1 MRRALVLPLFLLLAC
16 TAAPA
21 RELSPNGFIGAEV
34 DVLRPIPTVPF
45 RDTRGEF
52 YDLAAAA
59 EGKVLL
65 LFFGYT
71 NCPDICPVHLAN
83 IAAVIKR
90 MPDAVQRQ
98 VLTVFVTA
106 DPSRDTLPRLH
117 EWVTGFDREFVGLTG
132 DQWAI
137 DSAQVLLG
145 LVPAV
150 LDTARKDRKEYL
162 VGHAGQV
169 IAFTKDGLARV
180 HYPFGTRQRDWADDL
195 PKLLAWPEQP

>member
-1 MRRALVLPLFLLLAC
+1 MRRALVLPVVLLLAC
-16 TAAPA
+16 SSPPTRP
-21 RELSPNGFIGAEV
+21 LSPNGFIGVEV

-45 RDTRGEF
+45 RDTRGEPF
-52 YDLAAAA
+52 DLAAAA

-90 MPDAVQRQ
+90 MPDAVQRE

-137 DSAQVLLG
+137 DSAQVALG

-150 LDTARKDRKEYL
+150 LDTVNKSREEYL

-180 HYPFGTRQRDWADDL
+180 HYPFGTRQRDWATDL

>member
-1 MRRALVLPLFLLLAC
+1 MRFALVLPLLLVAC
-16 TAAPA
+16 STAPA
-21 RELSPNGFIGAEV
+21 RELSPNGFVGAEV
-34 DVLRPIPTVPF
+34 EPLRPIPTVPF
-45 RDTRGEF
+45 VDTRGEP

-106 DPSRDTLPRLH
+106 DPARDTLPRLH

-132 DQWAI
+132 EQWAI
-137 DSAQVLLG
+137 DSAQVALG

-150 LDTARKDRKEYL
+150 LDTARKSMQEYL

-180 HYPFGTRQRDWADDL
+180 HYPFGTRQRDWAADL

>member
-1 MRRALVLPLFLLLAC
+1 MRSALLLPVLLAAAC
-16 TAAPA
+16 TTAPA
-21 RELSPNGFIGAEV
+21 KPLSPNGFIGADVEV
-34 DVLRPIPTVPF
+34 ERPIPRVPF
-45 RDTRGEF
+45 VDTRGEP

-83 IAAVIKR
+83 IAAVLKR
-90 MPDAVQRQ
+90 MPDAVQRE

-106 DPSRDTLPRLH
+106 DPARDTLPRLH
-117 EWVTGFDREFVGLTG
+117 DWVTGFHREFVGLTG
-132 DQWAI
+132 EQWAI
-137 DSAQVLLG
+137 DSAQVALG

-150 LDTARKDRKEYL
+150 LDTARTSRDDYL

-169 IAFTKDGLARV
+169 IAFTRDGMARV
-180 HYPFGTRQRDWADDL
+180 QYPFGTRQRDWAEDL
-195 PKLLAWPEQP
+195 PKLLAWPERP

>member
-1 MRRALVLPLFLLLAC
+1 MHRAIVLPFLLLLAC
-16 TAAPA
+16 TAPPA

-34 DVLRPIPTVPF
+34 EVLRPIPTVPF

-59 EGKVLL
+59 DGKVLL

-137 DSAQVLLG
+137 DSAQVTLG

-150 LDTARKDRKEYL
+150 LDTARKSREDYL

-169 IAFTKDGLARV
+169 IAFTKDGVARV

-195 PKLLAWPEQP
+195 PKLIAWPEQP